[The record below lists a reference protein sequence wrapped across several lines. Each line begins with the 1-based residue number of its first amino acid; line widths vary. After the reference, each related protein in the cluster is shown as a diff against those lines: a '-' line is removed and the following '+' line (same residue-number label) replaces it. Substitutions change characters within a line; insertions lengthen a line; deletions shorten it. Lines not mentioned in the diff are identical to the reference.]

1 MVNNKDVSLVNFST
15 SNCACFA
22 EETKLDLLCDEK
34 ENHFSYAMLSCSDKI
49 KVVPVC
55 LVTGANSSGKTMLL
69 NLISTM
75 CKTVASNQIKPIE
88 PFRYD
93 ETYRTKP
100 SKLAV
105 VLSVGG
111 LCYEYGFELMCQ
123 DGQFQIQQ
131 EWLEP
136 DLETLTPIHNSSY
149 ILSFRRVRKE
159 GNFETTCNSSMIQ
172 EFREKVEYEV
182 KYTSNES
189 LLLCSLV
196 DFDNVKKMLNWF
208 RATTYISQDDVD
220 VDDITVREE
229 LVNLAK
235 KLDPTIDDIIIKQ
248 GIYVERKTIHTS
260 LASESKGL
268 KRLLG
273 TIAPAVY
280 RALDTGGLLLVD
292 EIENSF
298 NPFVIAHF
306 MKLFQVHFRNPNKA
320 QLIFTTHN
328 SFIMQKRFLRSEQ
341 VCFTEKDENSTCK
354 LCSVYDFYAKTQ
366 DAYHNRTWGEDYL
379 QGVFVNQSDMS

>member
-1 MVNNKDVSLVNFST
+1 MVNLISFST

-34 ENHFSYAMLSCSDKI
+34 ENYFSYAMLSCSDKI
-49 KVVPVC
+49 KVAPVC
-55 LVTGANSSGKTMLL
+55 LVSGANSSGKTMLL

-75 CKTVASNQIKPIE
+75 CKSVASNQIQPVE

-93 ETYRTKP
+93 ETYQTKP
-100 SKLAV
+100 MKLAV

-111 LCYEYGFELMCQ
+111 LCYEYGFELVCH
-123 DGQFQIQQ
+123 DGQLKIQQ

-136 DLETLTPIHNSSY
+136 DLETLTPIHNPSY

-159 GNFETTCNSSMIQ
+159 GNLETTCNSSMIE

-182 KYTSNES
+182 KYTSSES
-189 LLLCSLV
+189 LLINNLA
-196 DFDNVKKMLNWF
+196 DFDDVKKMLNWF
-208 RATTYISQDDVD
+208 RATTYISQDNPSSDG
-220 VDDITVREE
+220 ITVREE

-235 KLDPTIDDIIIKQ
+235 KLDPTIDDIIIKG
-248 GIYVERKTIHTS
+248 GIYVERKTIHTP
-260 LASESKGL
+260 LASESNGL
-268 KRLLG
+268 NRLLR

-292 EIENSF
+292 EMENSF

-306 MKLFQVHFRNPNKA
+306 MKLFHVRFRNPNKA

-341 VCFTEKDENSTCK
+341 VCFTEKDANCISK
-354 LCSVYDFYAKTQ
+354 VCSVYDFYSKTQ

-379 QGVFVNQSDMS
+379 QGTFVNQSDMS